1 MMDKATLTARL
12 DEAIAAAGGLYT
24 PESIEQAVRAGR
36 MQLWRAPDDTA
47 VVVTQ
52 IGHYPEAKVLWVL
65 LAAGELNAV
74 MALQDTVAFW
84 ARAMGCSRIVMDGRA
99 GWDKVLPQYGWRRH
113 CVRHVLPL

>member
-1 MMDKATLTARL
+1 MMDASTLAARL
-12 DEAIAAAGGLYT
+12 DEAIDRAGGLYT
-24 PESIEQAVRAGR
+24 PASIDQAVRAGR
-36 MQLWRAPDDTA
+36 MQLWRAPDDVA

-52 IGHYPEAKVLWVL
+52 IGTYPATKVLWVL

-74 MALQDTVAFW
+74 MALQDTVALW
-84 ARAMGCSRIVMDGRA
+84 AKAMGCSRIVMDGRA